1 MPAFSLQLAGAR
13 ALRSASRAVRPDEL
27 GALKPLLGAMQRVLN
42 KKKAQGICAPQ
53 LGSPVRLFMLA
64 RDEEQP
70 PLVAINPR
78 ILRRSRERYTDW
90 ESCLSVPDHA
100 ALVSRPKKIS
110 VEYSTL
116 EGETVQKVLSGNRA
130 RVFQHEFDHLDAVL
144 YTERMIDS
152 SFSHLSLLRDPT
164 RMKEI
169 EQTAIDTPDPESTVV
184 E

>member
-78 ILRRSRERYTDW
+78 ILRRSRERDVDW

-100 ALVSRPKKIS
+100 ALVSRPSRVS

-116 EGETVQKVLSGNRA
+116 DGETVQHVLSGNRA
-130 RVFQHEFDHLDAVL
+130 RVFQHELDHLDGVL
-144 YTERMIDS
+144 FTSRMIES
-152 SFSHLSLLRDPT
+152 SFAHLSMLRDPT
-164 RMKEI
+164 RRDEI
-169 EQTAIDTPDPESTVV
+169 ESQSKAEL
-184 E
+184 